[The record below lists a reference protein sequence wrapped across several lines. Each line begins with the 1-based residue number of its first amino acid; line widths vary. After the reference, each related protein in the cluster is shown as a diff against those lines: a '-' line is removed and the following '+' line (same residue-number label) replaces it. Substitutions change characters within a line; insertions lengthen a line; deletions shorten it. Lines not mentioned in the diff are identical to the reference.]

1 VSKDYTR
8 SGAALYRYAEC
19 RKQPFI
25 PFRTRWIK
33 LMWLASLLTSSAASF
48 GRILVVGLLP
58 NAVPIVFVW
67 LLLRAHSFAGVSDW
81 SRLIPADLKIDVVSV
96 LIVLLVITLLTVLV
110 QPFQL
115 RMIRLL
121 EGYWDSWWLTAQ
133 VAPVFVEYQTRRK
146 KALETRINHL
156 GRQLELLDGS
166 PATTLQEQKR
176 RQWKCARMAAE
187 KQRAKLKLERYP
199 RPTDTPN
206 PPTPLLPTA
215 LGNALRTG
223 ETSAGERYG
232 LTTLASWPRLYP
244 LLSEKFAAMQASA
257 RDSLDAAAHF
267 CISFFV
273 VSVVAVVALADEP
286 KAYWIPALAFA
297 LCCLSYVGSIAAAV
311 TFTTYLRVA
320 YDLHRFDLL
329 RAMHYKLPETAA
341 DEYDQFMKLSEFF
354 KEESENEIADGL
366 AAAKLGDWPYA
377 HPDESAKPAAFP
389 SVREL
394 LGRLGQR

>member
-1 VSKDYTR
+1 
-8 SGAALYRYAEC
+8 
-19 RKQPFI
+19 
-25 PFRTRWIK
+25 
-33 LMWLASLLTSSAASF
+33 MWLASLLTSSAASF
-48 GRILVVGLLP
+48 GRILIVGLLP
-58 NAVPIVFVW
+58 NAMPIVFVW
-67 LLLRAHSFAGVSDW
+67 LLLRAHSFVGASDW
-81 SRLIPADLKIDVVSV
+81 SRLILADLKVDVVSV

-133 VAPVFVEYQTRRK
+133 MAPVFVEYQTRRK
-146 KALETRINHL
+146 EALAARINRL
-156 GRQLELLDGS
+156 GRQLDLLDGTS
-166 PATTLQEQKR
+166 ATTLQEQKR
-176 RQWKCARMAAE
+176 RQWKRARMAAGQ
-187 KQRAKLKLERYP
+187 QRAKLKFERYP
-199 RPTDTPN
+199 RPTDTVN

-232 LTTLASWPRLYP
+232 LNTIASWPRLYP
-244 LLSEKFAAMQASA
+244 LLSDKFAAIHASA

-286 KAYWIPALAFA
+286 KAYWIPVLSFA

-329 RAMHYKLPETAA
+329 KAMHYKLPETVAS
-341 DEYDQFMKLSEFF
+341 EYDQFVELSKFF
-354 KEESENEIADGL
+354 KEESANEVADGL
-366 AAAKLGDWPYA
+366 AAATLGDLPYA
-377 HPDESAKPAAFP
+377 HPDEPAKPAVFP
-389 SVREL
+389 SVRAL
-394 LGRLGQR
+394 FGRLGQR